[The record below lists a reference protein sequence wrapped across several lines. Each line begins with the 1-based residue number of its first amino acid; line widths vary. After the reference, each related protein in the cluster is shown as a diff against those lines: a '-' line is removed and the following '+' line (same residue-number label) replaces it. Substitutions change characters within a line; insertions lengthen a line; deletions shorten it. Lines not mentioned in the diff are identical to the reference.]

1 MTCSSSFQAS
11 AGIQLGA
18 IASLTASADTTS
30 QQPHALSFGRSITSP
45 RSFVGSNAWLGAAGR
60 PPAPLN
66 NSSSNG
72 NGTSDSQLRAK
83 SLLVV
88 PSCISPVAAISL
100 PWHPS
105 TNHTNPQEPP
115 TQPDQENLTPSSV
128 PRFPPAQRRHQQQ
141 QKQAART
148 IVSDSKPSTDKASD
162 HNQFRTASAAIAA
175 DEQDHLCVE
184 IASGRKRVYRGIAG
198 TEQGVNWEG
207 FDMVEAH
214 HTAKEGMRALVH
226 SYLLPQGFP
235 HSVAPEYAT
244 YM

>member
-1 MTCSSSFQAS
+1 MTSSSSFQAS

-18 IASLTASADTTS
+18 FASLTASADTTS
-30 QQPHALSFGRSITSP
+30 QQPNALFFGRGNTSP

-60 PPAPLN
+60 PPALSN

-72 NGTSDSQLRAK
+72 NGTSDSKPRAK
-83 SLLVV
+83 SLLVL
-88 PSCISPVAAISL
+88 PSYSSPVGAISL
-100 PWHPS
+100 PWQPS
-105 TNHTNPQEPP
+105 TKHTNPQATPA
-115 TQPDQENLTPSSV
+115 QPDQEKHTPSSV
-128 PRFPPAQRRHQQQ
+128 PRFPPAQQRYQQQ
-141 QKQAART
+141 QQTAST
-148 IVSDSKPSTDKASD
+148 IVSNSKPSTDNVSD
-162 HNQFRTASAAIAA
+162 HNRFRTAAAAIAA

-198 TEQGVNWEG
+198 VQQGVKWEG

-214 HTAKEGMRALVH
+214 HTAKEGFRALVH